1 MKYFD
6 AILCFVMAALP
17 LSVERLLR
25 ISTPDGS
32 GANPL
37 ASRIQGGS
45 DACGSSDFACVM
57 VYLGIRALP

>member
-45 DACGSSDFACVM
+45 DACGSSGSLA
-57 VYLGIRALP
+57 